1 MNAGR
6 ICVRV
11 DKVWGKAGGVP
22 VDNFSFVHII
32 FSFACCFQLNST
44 FRRPYLWISLWK
56 VGIVHRIGGSE
67 YLSTGY
73 AV

>member
-32 FSFACCFQLNST
+32 FSFVCCFQLNST

-56 VGIVHRIGGSE
+56 VGIVRHMNVFE
-67 YLSTGY
+67 YLLTGY